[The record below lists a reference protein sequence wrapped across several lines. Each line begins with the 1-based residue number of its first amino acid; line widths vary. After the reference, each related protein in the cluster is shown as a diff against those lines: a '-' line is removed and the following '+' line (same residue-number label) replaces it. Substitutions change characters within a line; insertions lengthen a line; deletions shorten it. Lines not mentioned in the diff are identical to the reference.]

1 MKGIFNYIKGD
12 KVIWVIVLLL
22 SVVSVLVVY
31 SSVETL
37 AYRSHSGNAS
47 YFLIKHLIIIM
58 FGFMLIYL
66 VHNVRYTIFS
76 RVSQIALYVSVPLL
90 LFTLLKGVNSGN
102 ATRWLQI
109 PGTGL
114 TFQTSDFAKLALLIY
129 VARMLAIKQ
138 TILTDFKTGFLPI
151 IIPVIVICGLIFP
164 SNFSTAFLLF
174 VNCLCIMFIGKAK
187 MTHILLTVGVAVA
200 FAGLFILI
208 VFKFPHI
215 NNRVSTWKSRIESFA
230 KGDKA
235 DNYQADQAMIAI
247 ATGGPVGKGPGNS
260 TQKNFL
266 PQASSDFIFSILVE
280 EYGTIMA
287 LGIVFLY
294 LTFLFRGVRISTK
307 SSKTFGSL
315 IAIGLSLNLVLQA
328 LINMCVAVHLIP
340 VTGQPLPLIS
350 MGGTSIWFTSIAVGI
365 ILSVSRETEN
375 ITSNNIVATT

>member
-90 LFTLLKGVNSGN
+90 LFTLLKGVNEGN

-138 TILTDFKTGFLPI
+138 NQLSDFKNGFLPI

-174 VNCLCIMFIGKAK
+174 VNCMFIMFIGKAK
-187 MTHILLTVGVAVA
+187 MTHLFLTVGIAIA
-200 FAGLFILI
+200 FAGLFLLL
-208 VFKFPHI
+208 VFAFPHI
-215 NNRVSTWKSRIESFA
+215 NNRVSTWKSRIESFT

-247 ATGGPVGKGPGNS
+247 ATGGP
-260 TQKNFL
+260 L
-266 PQASSDFIFSILVE
+266 
-280 EYGTIMA
+280 
-287 LGIVFLY
+287 
-294 LTFLFRGVRISTK
+294 
-307 SSKTFGSL
+307 
-315 IAIGLSLNLVLQA
+315 
-328 LINMCVAVHLIP
+328 
-340 VTGQPLPLIS
+340 
-350 MGGTSIWFTSIAVGI
+350 
-365 ILSVSRETEN
+365 
-375 ITSNNIVATT
+375 